1 MSLRYLG
8 NINILVIEDDIVN
21 LQLIRALLAKV
32 SDINVISTDDG
43 EKAIEILESG
53 MRRIDMVL
61 LDLHLPKMQG
71 KDILKHIRRDSKFD
85 NLPVLII
92 TVDGM
97 EESDLRSLGAD
108 DFMLKPFDID
118 SFTTTIAS
126 NMKQKD

>member
-8 NINILVIEDDIVN
+8 NINILVIEDDIFN
-21 LQLIRALLAKV
+21 IQLIRALLAKV

-43 EKAIEILESG
+43 AKGLDILENG

-61 LDLHLPKMQG
+61 LDLHLPQMQG
-71 KDILKHIRRDSKFD
+71 REILKRIRRNSKFND
-85 NLPVLII
+85 LPVLII

-97 EESDLRSLGAD
+97 EEKDLRDLGAN

-118 SFTTTIAS
+118 SFASTIAL
-126 NMKQKD
+126 NFKK

>member
-8 NINILVIEDDIVN
+8 NINILVIEDDIFN
-21 LQLIRALLAKV
+21 IQLIRALLAKV

-43 EKAIEILESG
+43 AKAIDILENG

-61 LDLHLPKMQG
+61 LDLHLPQMQG
-71 KDILKHIRRDSKFD
+71 KEILKHIRRNRKLN

-97 EESDLRSLGAD
+97 EENDLRDLGAD
-108 DFMLKPFDID
+108 DFMLKPFDIE
-118 SFTTTIAS
+118 SFTSTIAS
-126 NMKQKD
+126 NMKPR